1 MKKIT
6 IGLIAHVD
14 SGKTTLSEAI
24 LYETGAIRSFG
35 RVDKGE
41 SFLDS
46 DPIERKRGITIY
58 SKQANV
64 ICGNTDL
71 TILDTPGH
79 EDFLAET
86 ERTLNVLD
94 YALFIISGTEGITER
109 NRLIWKLLEAYD
121 IPVIIFFNKMDRA
134 ECSAKA
140 LLKEARDKL
149 SDRII
154 SFSGERNDE
163 FHDQMAMGS
172 EEAMEEYLG
181 NGQLSED
188 TILDLIADRKAFPA
202 FFGSALRQEGIKELL
217 AGLDELTLE
226 NDHSGQ
232 FGARV
237 YDIRRD
243 PSGTRLTFMRITGG
257 SLKNKTVLPDG
268 ENESKIN
275 RIRIYSGH
283 KYEIAQEVAAAEI
296 CAVEGL
302 ENSFAGQGFGSEED
316 AAPAFVL
323 PSRKFRVILPE
334 DRDPV
339 LCFREFSQIE
349 EEAPELSPEWIEP
362 TKSIV
367 IRSFGRVQLE
377 VLGEVLKERFG
388 LEAGFEELFVEMYE
402 QLFIISE
409 EMENTMLAVSDTA
422 EEEIDED
429 DPAGIRPEDR
439 IALGTDDVEA
449 IIAGITRNSEG
460 GKRGW
465 KRKRRKSFGIS
476 DGSAPADSAMHGT
489 GAKKPQA
496 PAIFEPETA
505 DYLLIDGYNV
515 IFAWEDLNELAGEN
529 LDAAR
534 ISLLEKLCSWQ
545 ALTGSEVIVVFDA
558 YRVKGHIT
566 EVSDYLNIH
575 VVFTAEAETA
585 DQYIEKFS
593 NEHARK
599 SKVAVVTSDGV
610 EQIIIRGHGSALVSS
625 REFKNRLETLLSAGL
640 K

>member
-41 SFLDS
+41 SFLDN

-64 ICGNTDL
+64 VCGNTDL

-94 YALFIISGTEGITER
+94 YALFIISGTEGVTER
-109 NRLIWKLLEAYD
+109 NRLIWKLLEAYN

-134 ECSAKA
+134 ECSADA

-154 SFSGERNDE
+154 SFSGERNDA
-163 FHDQMAMGS
+163 FYDQIAMGS

-181 NGQLSED
+181 SGEVSED
-188 TILDLIADRKAFPA
+188 TILDLIADRKAFPV
-202 FFGSALRQEGIKELL
+202 FFGSALRQKGIKELL

-226 NDHSGQ
+226 NDQSEE
-232 FGARV
+232 FGSRV

-243 PSGTRLTFMRITGG
+243 SAGTRLTFMRITGG
-257 SLKNKTVLPDG
+257 SLKNKTMLPDG
-268 ENESKIN
+268 GNESKVN

-283 KYEIAQEVAAAEI
+283 KYEIAQEVVAGEI

-302 ENSFAGQGFGSEED
+302 ENSFAGQGFGIEED
-316 AAPAFVL
+316 SVPAFMM
-323 PSRKFRVILPE
+323 PSRKFRVTLPE

-339 LCFREFSQIE
+339 LCFRDFRQIE
-349 EEAPELSPEWIEP
+349 EEAPELAPEWIEP
-362 TKSIV
+362 TRNIV
-367 IRSFGRVQLE
+367 ISSFGRVQLE
-377 VLGEVLKERFG
+377 VLGELLKERFG
-388 LEAGFEELFVEMYE
+388 LETGFEELSGEMYE
-402 QLFIISE
+402 QLFLS
-409 EMENTMLAVSDTA
+409 
-422 EEEIDED
+422 
-429 DPAGIRPEDR
+429 PGPEDVVPEETADTSGPEDAALEDAG
-439 IALGTDDVEA
+439 ALGTDDVEA
-449 IIAGITRNSEG
+449 IIAGITRNSECR
-460 GKRGW
+460 KRGW
-465 KRKRRKSFGIS
+465 KKKRRKSFGIS

-489 GAKKPQA
+489 GSKKPV

-505 DYLLIDGYNV
+505 DYLIVDGYNCV
-515 IFAWEDLNELAGEN
+515 FAWEELSELANEN

-558 YRVKGHIT
+558 YRVKGHVT

-599 SKVAVVTSDGV
+599 SRVAVVTSDGV

-625 REFKNRLETLLSAGL
+625 REFKNRLEVLLSASL